1 MTEIWRGKAAYSAKN
16 IKFAVKNR
24 YQSIM
29 NIENL
34 ILQIARQAVEGLYG
48 PVDASALQ
56 IQKTR
61 KEFQGDYTLVTFPLL
76 KMSRK
81 APEATAEEIGA
92 RIVAENPQIS
102 SYNVIK
108 GFLNLSLAPAFW
120 IGRFAEIAADASFGN
135 AAPTGRTIMIEYSSP
150 NTNKPLHLGHIRNNL
165 LGYSVAQILKANG
178 HNVIKVNLVNDR
190 GIHICKSMLA
200 WQLYGGGETPASS
213 GMKGDHL
220 VGKYYVEFDKHYKEQ
235 VRELAAQG
243 MSEDEAKKK
252 APIMQQAQEM
262 LRRWEAKDPEVYRLW
277 QTMNGWVYDG
287 FDITYKALGV
297 DFDKVYY
304 ESQTYLLGKSLV
316 QDGLDKGVFFRKEDN
331 SVWIDL
337 TADGLDQKLLLRGD
351 GTSVYMTQDLGTA
364 LRRFEENRLDEM
376 IYVVGNEQNYHFQV
390 LKLVLKKLGYAW
402 SDEIYH
408 LSYGMVELPEGKMK
422 SREGTVVDADDLIA
436 DMVETAREM
445 SNELGKLDGCTKEE
459 ADDICRMV
467 GLGALKYFI
476 LKVDPK
482 KTMLF
487 DPRES
492 IDFNG
497 NTGPFIQYT
506 HARICSILRKADEA
520 GIDYK
525 SHTCT
530 ELLPE
535 ETSLIKSLA
544 DFPNV
549 VAAAG
554 ENFAPSLIAAYAY
567 DLAKTFNGYYH
578 DHSILREENEQ
589 KRRMRLMLA
598 AEVARI
604 IRRAMSLLGIEVPQ
618 RM

>member
-1 MTEIWRGKAAYSAKN
+1 
-16 IKFAVKNR
+16 
-24 YQSIM
+24 M
-29 NIENL
+29 NIEQFL
-34 ILQIARQAVEGLYG
+34 SDAVKSAISALYG
-48 PVDASALQ
+48 GAEAPLQ

-61 KEFQGDYTLVTFPLL
+61 KEFEGDYTLVVFPLL
-76 KMSRK
+76 KASRK
-81 APEATAEEIGA
+81 SPEATAAEIGEYL
-92 RIVAENPQIS
+92 VAHTPQIS
-102 SYNVIK
+102 GFNVIK
-108 GFLNLSLAPAFW
+108 GFLNLSLDSAFW
-120 IGRFAEIAADASFGN
+120 AERFAEIAADERFGQ

-165 LGYSVAQILKANG
+165 LGYSVARILQANG
-178 HNVIKVNLVNDR
+178 HNVIKANLVNDR

-200 WQLYGGGETPASS
+200 WKLYGGGETPASS

-235 VRELAAQG
+235 IRELIASGQ
-243 MSEDEAKKK
+243 SEEEAKKN
-252 APIMQQAQEM
+252 APIMREAQEM
-262 LRRWEAKDPEVYRLW
+262 LRRWEAKDPEVYGLW
-277 QTMNGWVYDG
+277 QTMNGWVYEG
-287 FDITYKALGV
+287 FDVTYKALGV

-316 QDGLDKGVFFRKEDN
+316 EEGLQKGVFFRKEDG

-337 TADGLDQKLLLRGD
+337 EADGLDQKLLLRGD

-364 LRRFEENRLDEM
+364 FRRFEENRLDEM

-390 LKLVLKKLGYAW
+390 LKLILKKLGYADW
-402 SDEIYH
+402 SDHIFH

-436 DMVETAREM
+436 AMIATAREM
-445 SNELGKLDGCTKEE
+445 SDELGKLDGCSEQE
-459 ADDICRMV
+459 AADVAAMV

-476 LKVDPK
+476 LKVDPR

-506 HARICSILRKADEA
+506 HARIRSILRKAEEA
-520 GIDYK
+520 GIDFR
-525 SHTCT
+525 SSGA
-530 ELLPE
+530 ESVALLPE
-535 ETSLIKSLA
+535 EIALVKTLA
-544 DFPNV
+544 DYPATV
-549 VAAAG
+549 RAAG
-554 ENFAPSLIAAYAY
+554 ENFAPSIVGAYAY
-567 DLAKTFNGYYH
+567 ELAKSFNGYYH
-578 DHSILREENEQ
+578 DHSILREENAAVRDMRIRLAEQ
-589 KRRMRLMLA
+589 
-598 AEVARI
+598 VART
-604 IRRAMSLLGIEVPQ
+604 IRSAMALLGIEVPE

>member
-1 MTEIWRGKAAYSAKN
+1 
-16 IKFAVKNR
+16 
-24 YQSIM
+24 M
-29 NIENL
+29 NAENFVL
-34 ILQIARQAVEGLYG
+34 QAVTASVEALYG
-48 PVDASALQ
+48 AVDKSQLQ
-56 IQKTR
+56 LQKTR
-61 KEFQGDYTLVTFPLL
+61 KEFEGDFTLVTFPLL
-76 KMSRK
+76 KLSRK
-81 APEATAEEIGA
+81 SPEATANEIGEH
-92 RIVAENPQIS
+92 IVANTPQIS
-102 SYNVIK
+102 SFNVIK
-108 GFLNLSLAPAFW
+108 GFLNLVLAPAFW
-120 IGRFAEIAADASFGN
+120 AECFKEIAATENYGD
-135 AAPTGRTIMIEYSSP
+135 AAPSGRTIMIEYSSP

-200 WQLYGGGETPASS
+200 WQLYGAGETPASS

-220 VGKYYVEFDKHYKEQ
+220 VGKYYVEFDKHYKAQ
-235 VRELAAQG
+235 IKELVAEG

-252 APIMQQAQEM
+252 APIMLQAQEM
-262 LRRWEAKDPEVYRLW
+262 LRKWEAKDKEVYDLW

-287 FDITYKALGV
+287 FDVTYKALGV

-316 QDGLDKGVFFRKEDN
+316 QEGLDKGVFFRKEDN

-364 LRRFEENRLDEM
+364 LSRFEENKLDDM

-390 LKLVLKKLGYAW
+390 LKLVLKKLGYEW
-402 SDEIYH
+402 SDNIYH

-436 DMVETAREM
+436 DMVSTAREM
-445 SNELGKLDGCTKEE
+445 SDELGKLEGCSEEE
-459 ADDICRMV
+459 AANVCRMV

-506 HARICSILRKADEA
+506 HARICSVLRKAAEA
-520 GIDYK
+520 GIDY
-525 SHTCT
+525 SSCGEV
-530 ELLPE
+530 ELLAE
-535 ETSLIKSLA
+535 EIELIKSLA
-544 DFPNV
+544 ELPAV

-554 ENFAPSLIAAYAY
+554 DNFAPSMIAAYAY
-567 DLAKTFNGYYH
+567 ELAKSFNGYYH
-578 DHSILREENEQ
+578 DHSILREEDEA
-589 KRRMRLMLA
+589 KRAMRLQLA
-598 AEVARI
+598 SVVAQV
-604 IRRAMSLLGIEVPQ
+604 IRKSMSLLGIEVPE

>member
-1 MTEIWRGKAAYSAKN
+1 
-16 IKFAVKNR
+16 
-24 YQSIM
+24 M
-29 NIENL
+29 NIENY
-34 ILQIARQAVEGLYG
+34 ISQIVSQSVEALYG
-48 PVDASALQ
+48 RADASQLQ

-61 KEFQGDYTLVTFPLL
+61 KEFEGDYTLVTFPLL
-76 KMSRK
+76 KLSRK
-81 APEATAEEIGA
+81 SPEATATEIGEH
-92 RIVAENPQIS
+92 IVANTPS
-102 SYNVIK
+102 VASFNVIK
-108 GFLNLSLAPAFW
+108 GFLNLSLAPSFW
-120 IGRFAEIAADASFGN
+120 AERFAESAADERFGE

-200 WQLYGGGETPASS
+200 WKLFGGGETPASS
-213 GMKGDHL
+213 GLKGDHL
-220 VGKYYVEFDKHYKEQ
+220 VGKYYVEFDKHYKAEIKQ
-235 VRELAAQG
+235 LVESG
-243 MSEDEAKKK
+243 MSEEEAKKN
-252 APIMQQAQEM
+252 APVMREAQEM
-262 LRRWEAKDPEVYRLW
+262 LRKWEAKDPEVYGLW

-287 FDITYKALGV
+287 FDVTYKALGV

-316 QDGLDKGVFFRKEDN
+316 QEGLDKGVFFRKEDN

-364 LRRFEENRLDEM
+364 LRRFEDNKLDDM

-390 LKLVLKKLGYAW
+390 LKLVLKKLGYDW
-402 SDEIYH
+402 SDNIYH

-436 DMVETAREM
+436 DMVSTAREM
-445 SNELGKLDGCTKEE
+445 SDELGKLDGCTEEE
-459 ADDICRMV
+459 AAAICNMV

-506 HARICSILRKADEA
+506 HARICSIMRKADEA
-520 GIDYK
+520 GIDRTP
-525 SHTCT
+525 HACA

-535 ETSLIKSLA
+535 EIGLIKSLA
-544 DFPNV
+544 DFPNA

-554 ENFAPSLIAAYAY
+554 ENFAPSIIASYAY

-578 DHSILREENEQ
+578 DHPILREEDER
-589 KRRMRLMLA
+589 KRAMRVTLA
-598 AEVARI
+598 AEVARVLDK
-604 IRRAMSLLGIEVPQ
+604 AMKLLGIDVPQ

>member
-1 MTEIWRGKAAYSAKN
+1 MINAEEFILSVVKRATE
-16 IKFAVKNR
+16 
-24 YQSIM
+24 
-29 NIENL
+29 E
-34 ILQIARQAVEGLYG
+34 LYG
-48 PVDASALQ
+48 TSDNIQ

-61 KEFQGDYTLVTFPLL
+61 KEFEGDYTVVVFPLL
-76 KMSRK
+76 KASRK
-81 APEATAEEIGA
+81 SPEATATELGEK
-92 RIVAENPQIS
+92 IVASTPEIKS
-102 SYNVIK
+102 FNVIK
-108 GFLNLSLAPAFW
+108 GFLNLAIDSSFWAARFKEIVETENFGMAPA
-120 IGRFAEIAADASFGN
+120 S
-135 AAPTGRTIMIEYSSP
+135 GRTIMIEYSSP
-150 NTNKPLHLGHIRNNL
+150 NTNKPLHLGHVRNNL
-165 LGYSVAQILKANG
+165 LGYSVATILKANG

-235 VRELAAQG
+235 VKALVAEKG
-243 MSEDEAKKK
+243 ISEDEAKKQ
-252 APIMQQAQEM
+252 APIMLQAQEM
-262 LRRWEAKDPEVYRLW
+262 LRKWEAKDPEVYALW
-277 QTMNGWVYDG
+277 ETMNGWVYEG
-287 FDITYKALGV
+287 FDVTYKAMGV

-316 QDGLDKGVFFRKEDN
+316 EDGLKKGVFFRKEDN

-337 TADGLDQKLLLRGD
+337 EADGLDQKLLLRGD

-364 LRRFEENRLDEM
+364 LSRFEENSLDDM

-390 LKLVLKKLGYAW
+390 LKLVLKKLGYEW
-402 SDEIYH
+402 SDNIFH

-436 DMVETAREM
+436 DMIGTAREM
-445 SNELGKLDGCTKEE
+445 SDELGKLDGCSDEE
-459 ADDICRMV
+459 AAAISEMV

-506 HARICSILRKADEA
+506 HARIRSILRKAEEA
-520 GIDYK
+520 GIDASTYVNAA
-525 SHTCT
+525 
-530 ELLPE
+530 LLPE
-535 ETSLIKSLA
+535 EVELVKALA
-544 DFPNV
+544 EYPAV
-549 VAAAG
+549 VRTAG
-554 ENFAPSLIAAYAY
+554 EQFAPSVIAAYAY
-567 DLAKTFNGYYH
+567 DLAKQFNGYYH
-578 DHSILREENEQ
+578 DHSILKEENEAV
-589 KRRMRLMLA
+589 RSLRLKLA
-598 AEVARI
+598 AEVARV
-604 IRRAMSLLGIEVPQ
+604 IRSAMSLLGINVPE

>member
-1 MTEIWRGKAAYSAKN
+1 
-16 IKFAVKNR
+16 
-24 YQSIM
+24 M
-29 NIENL
+29 NIENY
-34 ILQIARQAVEGLYG
+34 ISQIVSQSVEALYG
-48 PVDASALQ
+48 RADASQLQ

-61 KEFQGDYTLVTFPLL
+61 KEFEGDYTLVTFPLL
-76 KMSRK
+76 KLSRK
-81 APEATAEEIGA
+81 SPEATATEIGEH
-92 RIVAENPQIS
+92 IVANNPS
-102 SYNVIK
+102 VASFNVIK
-108 GFLNLSLAPAFW
+108 GFLNLSLAPSFW
-120 IGRFAEIAADASFGN
+120 AERFAESAADERFGE

-200 WQLYGGGETPASS
+200 WKLFGGGETPASS
-213 GMKGDHL
+213 GLKGDHL
-220 VGKYYVEFDKHYKEQ
+220 VGKYYVEFDKHYKAEIKQ
-235 VRELAAQG
+235 LVESG
-243 MSEDEAKKK
+243 MSEEEAKKN
-252 APIMQQAQEM
+252 APVMREAQEM
-262 LRRWEAKDPEVYRLW
+262 LRKWEAKDPEVYGLW

-287 FDITYKALGV
+287 FDVTYKALGV

-316 QDGLDKGVFFRKEDN
+316 QEGLDKGVFFRKEDN

-364 LRRFEENRLDEM
+364 LRRFEDNKLDDM

-390 LKLVLKKLGYAW
+390 LKLVLKKLGYDW
-402 SDEIYH
+402 SDNIYH

-436 DMVETAREM
+436 DMVATAREM
-445 SNELGKLDGCTKEE
+445 SVELGKLDGCSDEE
-459 ADDICRMV
+459 ADAVSTMV

-506 HARICSILRKADEA
+506 HARIRSVLRKAAEA
-520 GIDYK
+520 GIDFRQPAQA
-525 SHTCT
+525 
-530 ELLPE
+530 EFLPE
-535 ETSLIKSLA
+535 EIGLVKMLTDYPAAVK
-544 DFPNV
+544 
-549 VAAAG
+549 AAG
-554 ENFAPSLIAAYAY
+554 DNFAPSIIGAYVY
-567 DLAKTFNGYYH
+567 ELAKQFNGYYH
-578 DHSILREENEQ
+578 DHSILKEENAAV
-589 KRRMRLMLA
+589 RCMRLQLA
-598 AEVARI
+598 AQVARV
-604 IRRAMSLLGIEVPQ
+604 IRSGMRLLGIDVPE

>member
-1 MTEIWRGKAAYSAKN
+1 MINAEEFILSVVKRATE
-16 IKFAVKNR
+16 
-24 YQSIM
+24 
-29 NIENL
+29 E
-34 ILQIARQAVEGLYG
+34 LYG
-48 PVDASALQ
+48 TSDNIQ

-61 KEFQGDYTLVTFPLL
+61 KEFEGDYTVVVFPLL
-76 KMSRK
+76 KASRK
-81 APEATAEEIGA
+81 SPEATATELGEK
-92 RIVAENPQIS
+92 IVASTPEIKS
-102 SYNVIK
+102 FNVIK
-108 GFLNLSLAPAFW
+108 GFLNLAIDSSFWAARFKEIVETENFGMAPA
-120 IGRFAEIAADASFGN
+120 S
-135 AAPTGRTIMIEYSSP
+135 GRTIMIEYSSP
-150 NTNKPLHLGHIRNNL
+150 NTNKPLHLGHVRNNL
-165 LGYSVAQILKANG
+165 LGYSVATILKANG

-235 VRELAAQG
+235 VKALVAEKG
-243 MSEDEAKKK
+243 ISEDEAKKQ
-252 APIMQQAQEM
+252 APIMLQAQEM
-262 LRRWEAKDPEVYRLW
+262 LRKWEAKDPEVYALW
-277 QTMNGWVYDG
+277 ETMNGWVYEG
-287 FDITYKALGV
+287 FDVTYKAMGV

-316 QDGLDKGVFFRKEDN
+316 EDGLKKGVFFRKEDN

-337 TADGLDQKLLLRGD
+337 EADGLDQKLLLRGD

-364 LRRFEENRLDEM
+364 LSRFEENSLDDM

-390 LKLVLKKLGYAW
+390 LKLVLKKLGYEW
-402 SDEIYH
+402 SDNIFH

-436 DMVETAREM
+436 DMIGTAREM
-445 SNELGKLDGCTKEE
+445 SDELGKLDGCSEEE
-459 ADDICRMV
+459 AAAICEMV

-506 HARICSILRKADEA
+506 HARIRSILRKAEEA
-520 GIDYK
+520 GIDASPY
-525 SHTCT
+525 TNAT
-530 ELLPE
+530 LLPE
-535 ETSLIKSLA
+535 EVELVKALA
-544 DFPNV
+544 EYPAV
-549 VAAAG
+549 VRTAG
-554 ENFAPSLIAAYAY
+554 EQFAPSVIAAYAY
-567 DLAKTFNGYYH
+567 DLAKQFNGYYH
-578 DHSILREENEQ
+578 DHSILKEENEAV
-589 KRRMRLMLA
+589 RSLRLKLA
-598 AEVARI
+598 AEVARV
-604 IRRAMSLLGIEVPQ
+604 IRSAMSLLGINVPE

>member
-1 MTEIWRGKAAYSAKN
+1 MI
-16 IKFAVKNR
+16 
-24 YQSIM
+24 
-29 NIENL
+29 IEEF
-34 ILQIARQAVEGLYG
+34 ISGVVGRSVGALYG
-48 PVDASALQ
+48 EQEGEVLQ

-61 KEFQGDYTLVTFPLL
+61 KEFEGDFTLVVFPLL
-76 KMSRK
+76 RRSRK
-81 APEATAEEIGA
+81 SPEATATEIGEH
-92 RIVAENPQIS
+92 IVANNPEVS
-102 SYNVIK
+102 AFNVIK
-108 GFLNLSLAPAFW
+108 GFLNISLSADFW
-120 IGRFAEIAADASFGN
+120 AERFAEMRADEDFGQADA
-135 AAPTGRTIMIEYSSP
+135 TGRTVMIEYSSP

-178 HNVIKVNLVNDR
+178 HNVIKANLVNDR

-200 WQLYGGGETPASS
+200 WKLYGNGETPASS
-213 GMKGDHL
+213 GMTGDHL

-235 VRELAAQG
+235 IKQLVAEG
-243 MSEDEAKKK
+243 VSEEEAKKQ
-252 APIMQQAQEM
+252 APIMQEAQAM
-262 LRRWEAKDPEVYRLW
+262 LRKWEAKDEEVYSLW

-287 FDITYKALGV
+287 FDVTYKALGV

-304 ESQTYLLGKSLV
+304 ESQTYLLGKDIV
-316 QDGLDKGVFFRKEDN
+316 QKGLDAGVFFRKEDN

-337 TADGLDQKLLLRGD
+337 AADGLDQKLLLRGD

-364 LRRFEENRLDEM
+364 FRRFEDNKLDDM

-390 LKLVLKKLGYAW
+390 LKLILKKLGHDW
-402 SDEIYH
+402 SDNITH

-436 DMVETAREM
+436 DMVSTAREM
-445 SNELGKLDGCTKEE
+445 SQELGKLDGCTDEE
-459 ADDICRMV
+459 AEAISKMV

-506 HARICSILRKADEA
+506 HARICSVLRKAAES
-520 GIDYK
+520 GIDYAGRVVGIDYLK
-525 SHTCT
+525 
-530 ELLPE
+530 E
-535 ETSLIKSLA
+535 EIELIKTLS
-544 DFPNV
+544 DYPSV
-549 VAAAG
+549 VASAG
-554 ENFAPSLIAAYAY
+554 ENFAPSIIGAYIY
-567 DLAKTFNGYYH
+567 DLAKSFNSYYH
-578 DHSILREENEQ
+578 DHSIMREENVKVRQ
-589 KRRMRLMLA
+589 MRLQLA
-598 AEVARI
+598 SEVARV
-604 IRRAMSLLGIEVPQ
+604 IRSGMALLGIEVPE

>member
-1 MTEIWRGKAAYSAKN
+1 
-16 IKFAVKNR
+16 
-24 YQSIM
+24 M
-29 NIENL
+29 NIENY
-34 ILQIARQAVEGLYG
+34 ISQIVSQSVEALYG
-48 PVDASALQ
+48 RADASQLQ

-61 KEFQGDYTLVTFPLL
+61 KQFEGDYTLVTFPLL
-76 KMSRK
+76 KLNRK
-81 APEATAEEIGA
+81 SPEATATEIGEH
-92 RIVAENPQIS
+92 IVANNPS
-102 SYNVIK
+102 VASFNVIK
-108 GFLNLSLAPAFW
+108 GFLNLSLAPSFW
-120 IGRFAEIAADASFGN
+120 AERFAESAADERFGE

-200 WQLYGGGETPASS
+200 WKLFGGGETPASS
-213 GMKGDHL
+213 GLKGDHL
-220 VGKYYVEFDKHYKEQ
+220 VGKYYVEFDKHYKAEIKQ
-235 VRELAAQG
+235 LVESG
-243 MSEDEAKKK
+243 MSEEEAKKN
-252 APIMQQAQEM
+252 APVMREAQEM
-262 LRRWEAKDPEVYRLW
+262 LRKWEAKDPEVYGLW

-287 FDITYKALGV
+287 FDVTYKALGV

-316 QDGLDKGVFFRKEDN
+316 QEGLDKGVFFRKEDN

-337 TADGLDQKLLLRGD
+337 TTDGLDQKLLLRGD

-364 LRRFEENRLDEM
+364 LRRFEDNKLDDM

-390 LKLVLKKLGYAW
+390 LKLVLKKLGYDW
-402 SDEIYH
+402 SDNIYH

-436 DMVETAREM
+436 DMVSTAREM
-445 SNELGKLDGCTKEE
+445 SDELGKLDGCTEEE
-459 ADDICRMV
+459 AAAICNMV

-506 HARICSILRKADEA
+506 HARICSIMRKADEA
-520 GIDYK
+520 GIDRTP
-525 SHTCT
+525 HACD

-535 ETSLIKSLA
+535 EIGLIKSLA
-544 DFPNV
+544 DFPNA

-554 ENFAPSLIAAYAY
+554 ENFAPSIIASYAY

-578 DHSILREENEQ
+578 DHSILREEDER
-589 KRRMRLMLA
+589 KRAMRVTLA
-598 AEVARI
+598 AEVARVLDK
-604 IRRAMSLLGIEVPQ
+604 AMKLLGIDVPQ

>member
-1 MTEIWRGKAAYSAKN
+1 
-16 IKFAVKNR
+16 
-24 YQSIM
+24 M

-34 ILQIARQAVEGLYG
+34 ISQIARQAVENLYG

-61 KEFQGDYTLVTFPLL
+61 KEFEGDYTLVTFPLL
-76 KMSRK
+76 KLSHK
-81 APEATAEEIGA
+81 SPEVTANEIGA
-92 RIVAENPQIS
+92 RIVADNPQIAAF
-102 SYNVIK
+102 NVIK
-108 GFLNLSLAPAFW
+108 GFLNLSLSPAFW
-120 IGRFAEIAADASFGN
+120 IDRFGEIAADATFGD

-200 WQLYGGGETPASS
+200 WQLYGGGETPAST

-220 VGKYYVEFDKHYKEQ
+220 VGKYYVEFDKHYKAQ
-235 VRELAAQG
+235 IKELVSQG

-262 LRRWEAKDPEVYRLW
+262 LRRWEAKDPEVYKLW
-277 QTMNGWVYDG
+277 QMMNGWVYEG
-287 FDITYKALGV
+287 FDVTYKALGV

-316 QDGLDKGVFFRKEDN
+316 QEGLDKGVFFRKEDN

-364 LRRFEENRLDEM
+364 LRRFEENKLDEM

-436 DMVETAREM
+436 DMIETAREM
-445 SNELGKLDGCTKEE
+445 STELGKLDGCTKEE
-459 ADDICRMV
+459 ADNVCRIV

-525 SHTCT
+525 SYDCT

-535 ETSLIKSLA
+535 EVALIKSLA

-549 VAAAG
+549 VKAAG
-554 ENFAPSLIAAYAY
+554 ESFSPSLIAAYAY

-578 DHSILREENEQ
+578 DHSILREEDEQ

-604 IRRAMSLLGIEVPQ
+604 IRRAMALLGIEVPQ

>member
-1 MTEIWRGKAAYSAKN
+1 
-16 IKFAVKNR
+16 
-24 YQSIM
+24 M
-29 NIENL
+29 NAENFVL
-34 ILQIARQAVEGLYG
+34 QAVTASVEALYG
-48 PVDASALQ
+48 AVDKSQLQ
-56 IQKTR
+56 LQKSR
-61 KEFQGDYTLVTFPLL
+61 KECEGDFTLGTFPLL
-76 KMSRK
+76 KLSRK
-81 APEATAEEIGA
+81 SPEATANEIGEH
-92 RIVAENPQIS
+92 IVANTPQIS
-102 SYNVIK
+102 SFNVIK
-108 GFLNLSLAPAFW
+108 GFLNLVLAPAFW
-120 IGRFAEIAADASFGN
+120 AECFNEIASAQNYGD
-135 AAPTGRTIMIEYSSP
+135 AAPSGRTIMIEYSSP

-165 LGYSVAQILKANG
+165 LGFSVAQILKANG

-200 WQLYGGGETPASS
+200 WQLYGEGETPASS

-220 VGKYYVEFDKHYKEQ
+220 VGKYYVEFDKHYK
-235 VRELAAQG
+235 AQIKGLVAEG

-252 APIMQQAQEM
+252 APIMLQAQEM
-262 LRRWEAKDPEVYRLW
+262 LRKWEAKDKEVYDLW

-287 FDITYKALGV
+287 FDVTYKALGV

-316 QDGLDKGVFFRKEDN
+316 QEGLDKGVFFRKEDN

-364 LRRFEENRLDEM
+364 LSRFEENKLDDM

-390 LKLVLKKLGYAW
+390 LKLVLKKLGYEW
-402 SDEIYH
+402 SDNIYH
-408 LSYGMVELPEGKMK
+408 LSYGRVELPEGKMK
-422 SREGTVVDADDLIA
+422 SREGTVVYADDLIA
-436 DMVETAREM
+436 DMVSTAREM
-445 SNELGKLDGCTKEE
+445 SDELGKLEGCSEEE
-459 ADDICRMV
+459 AANVCRMV

-506 HARICSILRKADEA
+506 HARICSVLRKAAEA
-520 GIDYK
+520 GIDY
-525 SHTCT
+525 SSCGEV
-530 ELLPE
+530 ELLAE
-535 ETSLIKSLA
+535 EIELIKSLA
-544 DFPNV
+544 ELPAV

-554 ENFAPSLIAAYAY
+554 DNFAPSMIAAYAY
-567 DLAKTFNGYYH
+567 ELAKSFNGYYH
-578 DHSILREENEQ
+578 DHSILREEDEA
-589 KRRMRLMLA
+589 KRAMRLQLA
-598 AEVARI
+598 SVVAQV
-604 IRRAMSLLGIEVPQ
+604 IRKSMSLLGIEVPE

>member
-1 MTEIWRGKAAYSAKN
+1 MINAEEFILSVVKRATE
-16 IKFAVKNR
+16 
-24 YQSIM
+24 
-29 NIENL
+29 E
-34 ILQIARQAVEGLYG
+34 LYG
-48 PVDASALQ
+48 VSDNIQ

-61 KEFQGDYTLVTFPLL
+61 KEFEGDYTVVVFPLL
-76 KMSRK
+76 KASRK
-81 APEATAEEIGA
+81 SPEATATELGEK
-92 RIVAENPQIS
+92 IVASTPEIKS
-102 SYNVIK
+102 FNVIK
-108 GFLNLSLAPAFW
+108 GFLNLAIDSSFWAARFQEIVNAENYGMAPA
-120 IGRFAEIAADASFGN
+120 S
-135 AAPTGRTIMIEYSSP
+135 GRTIMIEYSSP
-150 NTNKPLHLGHIRNNL
+150 NTNKPLHLGHVRNNL
-165 LGYSVAQILKANG
+165 LGYSVATILKANG

-235 VRELAAQG
+235 VKALVAEKG
-243 MSEDEAKKK
+243 ISEDEAKKQ
-252 APIMQQAQEM
+252 APIMLQAQEM
-262 LRRWEAKDPEVYRLW
+262 LRKWEAKDPEVYALW
-277 QTMNGWVYDG
+277 ETMNGWVYEG
-287 FDITYKALGV
+287 FDVTYKAMGV

-316 QDGLDKGVFFRKEDN
+316 EDGLKKGVFFRKEDN

-337 TADGLDQKLLLRGD
+337 EADGLDQKLLLRGD

-364 LRRFEENRLDEM
+364 LSRFEENSLDDM

-390 LKLVLKKLGYAW
+390 LKLVLKKLGYEW
-402 SDEIYH
+402 SDNIFH

-436 DMVETAREM
+436 DMIGTAREM
-445 SNELGKLDGCTKEE
+445 SDELGKLDGCSEEE
-459 ADDICRMV
+459 AAAICEMV

-506 HARICSILRKADEA
+506 HARIRSILRKAEEA
-520 GIDYK
+520 GIDASTYVNA
-525 SHTCT
+525 

-535 ETSLIKSLA
+535 EVELVKALA
-544 DFPNV
+544 EYPAV
-549 VAAAG
+549 VRAAG
-554 ENFAPSLIAAYAY
+554 EQFAPSVIAAYAY
-567 DLAKTFNGYYH
+567 DLAKQFNGYYH
-578 DHSILREENEQ
+578 DHSILKEENEAV
-589 KRRMRLMLA
+589 RSLRLKLA
-598 AEVARI
+598 AEVARV
-604 IRRAMSLLGIEVPQ
+604 IRSAMSLLGINVPE

>member
-1 MTEIWRGKAAYSAKN
+1 
-16 IKFAVKNR
+16 
-24 YQSIM
+24 M

-34 ILQIARQAVEGLYG
+34 ISQIARQAVENLYG

-61 KEFQGDYTLVTFPLL
+61 KEFEGDYTLVTFPLL
-76 KMSRK
+76 KLSHK
-81 APEATAEEIGA
+81 SPEVTANEIGA
-92 RIVAENPQIS
+92 RIVADNPQIAAF
-102 SYNVIK
+102 NVIN
-108 GFLNLSLAPAFW
+108 GFLNLSLSPAFW
-120 IGRFAEIAADASFGN
+120 IDRFGEITADATFGD

-200 WQLYGGGETPASS
+200 WQLYGGGETPAST

-220 VGKYYVEFDKHYKEQ
+220 VGKYYVEFDKHYKAQ
-235 VRELAAQG
+235 IKELVSQG

-262 LRRWEAKDPEVYRLW
+262 LRRWEAKDPEVYKLW
-277 QTMNGWVYDG
+277 QMMNGWVYEG
-287 FDITYKALGV
+287 FDVTYKALGV

-316 QDGLDKGVFFRKEDN
+316 QEGLDKGVFFRKEDN

-364 LRRFEENRLDEM
+364 LRRFEENKLDEM

-445 SNELGKLDGCTKEE
+445 STELGKLDGCTKEE
-459 ADDICRMV
+459 ADDVCRIV

-525 SHTCT
+525 SYDCT

-535 ETSLIKSLA
+535 EVALIKSLA

-549 VAAAG
+549 VKAAG
-554 ENFAPSLIAAYAY
+554 ESFSPSLIAAYAY

-578 DHSILREENEQ
+578 DHSILREEDEQ

-604 IRRAMSLLGIEVPQ
+604 IRRAMALLGIEVPQ

>member
-1 MTEIWRGKAAYSAKN
+1 MINAEEFILSVVKRATE
-16 IKFAVKNR
+16 
-24 YQSIM
+24 
-29 NIENL
+29 E
-34 ILQIARQAVEGLYG
+34 LYG
-48 PVDASALQ
+48 VGDNIQ

-61 KEFQGDYTLVTFPLL
+61 KEFEGDYTVVVFPLL
-76 KMSRK
+76 KASRK
-81 APEATAEEIGA
+81 SPEATATELGEK
-92 RIVAENPQIS
+92 IVASTPEIKS
-102 SYNVIK
+102 FNVIK
-108 GFLNLSLAPAFW
+108 GFLNLAIDSSFWAARFQEIVETENYGMAPA
-120 IGRFAEIAADASFGN
+120 S
-135 AAPTGRTIMIEYSSP
+135 GRTIMIEYSSP
-150 NTNKPLHLGHIRNNL
+150 NTNKPLHLGHVRNNL
-165 LGYSVAQILKANG
+165 LGYSVATILKANG

-235 VRELAAQG
+235 VKALVAEKG
-243 MSEDEAKKK
+243 ISEDEAKKQ
-252 APIMQQAQEM
+252 APIMLQAQEM
-262 LRRWEAKDPEVYRLW
+262 LRKWEAKDPEVYALW
-277 QTMNGWVYDG
+277 ETMNGWVYEG
-287 FDITYKALGV
+287 FDVTYKAMGV

-316 QDGLDKGVFFRKEDN
+316 EDGLKKGIFFRKEDN

-337 TADGLDQKLLLRGD
+337 EADGLDQKLLLRGD

-364 LRRFEENRLDEM
+364 LSRFEENSLDDM

-390 LKLVLKKLGYAW
+390 LKLVLKKLGYEW
-402 SDEIYH
+402 SDNIFH

-436 DMVETAREM
+436 DMIGTAREM
-445 SNELGKLDGCTKEE
+445 SDELGKLDGCSEQE
-459 ADDICRMV
+459 AAAICEMV

-506 HARICSILRKADEA
+506 HARIRSILRKAEEA
-520 GIDYK
+520 GIDASTYLNA
-525 SHTCT
+525 

-535 ETSLIKSLA
+535 EVELVKALA
-544 DFPNV
+544 EYPAV
-549 VAAAG
+549 VRTAG
-554 ENFAPSLIAAYAY
+554 EQFAPSVIAAYAY
-567 DLAKTFNGYYH
+567 DLAKQFNGYYH
-578 DHSILREENEQ
+578 DHSILKEDNEAV
-589 KRRMRLMLA
+589 RSLRLKLA
-598 AEVARI
+598 AEVARV
-604 IRRAMSLLGIEVPQ
+604 IRSAMSLLGINVPE

>member
-1 MTEIWRGKAAYSAKN
+1 
-16 IKFAVKNR
+16 
-24 YQSIM
+24 M
-29 NIENL
+29 NIEQFL
-34 ILQIARQAVEGLYG
+34 TDKVAAAVSTLYG
-48 PVDASALQ
+48 NAGAPLQ

-61 KEFQGDYTLVTFPLL
+61 KEFEGDYTLVVFPLL
-76 KMSRK
+76 KASRK
-81 APEATAEEIGA
+81 SPEATATEIGEYL
-92 RIVAENPQIS
+92 VANTPEIKAF
-102 SYNVIK
+102 NVIK
-108 GFLNLSLAPAFW
+108 GFLNLSLDSAFW
-120 IGRFAEIAADASFGN
+120 AARFREVAANDTFGQ
-135 AAPTGRTIMIEYSSP
+135 AAPTGRTVMIEYSSP

-178 HNVIKVNLVNDR
+178 NKVIKVNLVNDR

-200 WQLYGGGETPASS
+200 WKLYGGGETVSFSVDPRE
-213 GMKGDHL
+213 MKGDHL
-220 VGKYYVEFDKHYKEQ
+220 VGKYYVEFDKHYKAQ
-235 VRELAAQG
+235 IKELVAAGQ
-243 MSEDEAKKK
+243 SEEEAKKN
-252 APIMQQAQEM
+252 APIMRQAQEW
-262 LRRWEAKDPEVYRLW
+262 LRRWEAKDPEIYSLW
-277 QTMNGWVYDG
+277 ETMNGWVYEG
-287 FDITYKALGV
+287 FDVTYKALGV

-316 QDGLDKGVFFRKEDN
+316 EEGLARGIFFRKEDG

-364 LRRFEENRLDEM
+364 FRRFEENRLDEM

-390 LKLVLKKLGYAW
+390 LKLILKKLGYDEW
-402 SDEIYH
+402 SDHIYH

-436 DMVETAREM
+436 DMVSTAREM
-445 SNELGKLDGCTKEE
+445 SDELGKLDGCTAQE
-459 ADDICRMV
+459 ADAIASMV

-506 HARICSILRKADEA
+506 HARIRSILRKAEEA
-520 GIDYK
+520 GIDFR
-525 SHTCT
+525 TQD
-530 ELLPE
+530 EAAALLPE
-535 ETSLIKSLA
+535 EIELIKALTEYPA
-544 DFPNV
+544 TV
-549 VAAAG
+549 QAAAA
-554 ENFAPSLIAAYAY
+554 NFAPSIVGAYAY
-567 DLAKTFNGYYH
+567 ELAKSFNGYYH
-578 DHSILREENEQ
+578 DHSILKEECTTT
-589 KRRMRLMLA
+589 RDMRLRLA
-598 AEVARI
+598 EQVART
-604 IRRAMSLLGIEVPQ
+604 IRLAMALLGIDVPE